1 MKMIFSDLDKQI
13 IQDGNDIW
21 KRVANM
27 TQAEDLSEGDVD
39 NLTIS
44 LDACMVFSKY
54 LRKKYEKIYDLS
66 SQ

>member
-1 MKMIFSDLDKQI
+1 MKMTFSDLDKQI

-21 KRVANM
+21 KRVENM
-27 TQAEDLSEGDVD
+27 TQVEDLSEGDLED
-39 NLTIS
+39 LIIA
-44 LDACMVFSKY
+44 LDACVVFSKF

>member
-1 MKMIFSDLDKQI
+1 MKMIYSDLDKQI
-13 IQDGNDIW
+13 IQNGNDIW

-27 TQAEDLSEGDVD
+27 TQAEDLSEGDVE
-39 NLTIS
+39 NLIIS
-44 LDACMVFSKY
+44 LDACVVFSKH